1 MLEGQVPTQPAQR
14 IIQPIYASR
23 RWMKLLGIVMI
34 VQGALIALSIIGLLI
49 AWLPIW
55 LGILLM
61 KSAKKAEEAYV
72 DGGEV
77 DAIESLANLKTIFT
91 IYGVV
96 TIVGIGFMILYIV
109 LIVALIAGGDFGVVT
124 SAQLW

>member
-1 MLEGQVPTQPAQR
+1 MLEGHIAMQPAQR
-14 IIQPIYASR
+14 IIQPIYASKG
-23 RWMKLLGIVMI
+23 WMKLLGILLI
-34 VQGALIALSIIGLLI
+34 VQGVLIALSIVGLLI

-55 LGILLM
+55 IGVLLM

-72 DGGEV
+72 DGAEA
-77 DAIESLANLKTIFT
+77 DAIESLARLKTIFT

-109 LIVALIAGGDFGVVT
+109 LIVVLVVSGEFDLT
-124 SAQLW
+124 SARLG

>member
-1 MLEGQVPTQPAQR
+1 MLEGQIAMQPAQR
-14 IIQPIYASR
+14 IIQPIYASKG
-23 RWMKLLGIVMI
+23 WMKLLGILLI
-34 VQGALIALSIIGLLI
+34 VQGVLIALSIVGLLI

-55 LGILLM
+55 IGVLLM

-72 DGGEV
+72 DGAEA
-77 DAIESLANLKTIFT
+77 DAIESLARLKTIFT

-109 LIVALIAGGDFGVVT
+109 LIVVLVASGEFDLT
-124 SAQLW
+124 SARLG

>member
-1 MLEGQVPTQPAQR
+1 MLEGQIAMQPAQR
-14 IIQPIYASR
+14 IIQPIYASKG
-23 RWMKLLGIVMI
+23 WMKLLGILLI
-34 VQGALIALSIIGLLI
+34 VQGVLIALSIVGLLI

-55 LGILLM
+55 IGVLLM

-72 DGGEV
+72 DGAEA
-77 DAIESLANLKTIFT
+77 DAIESLARLKTIFT

-109 LIVALIAGGDFGVVT
+109 LIVVLVVSGEFDLT
-124 SAQLW
+124 SARLG